1 MNGGADTDQ
10 TKPQHQHLNS
20 DKIQSFWDIHQH
32 SSKKSIFIYGPYHP
46 LHSDK
51 YLKIRLIPKLLSERS
66 EMFRFYSCKFFRTDF
81 PRGKETCARVTIARQ
96 FNITNC
102 FTLECSSYG
111 YISKNSRATVQFR
124 EADLI
129 EFGKN
134 LAESVLEYALV
145 TERDAKVKQGI
156 RDRMKLRKSK
166 TMRMVGGGGTY
177 PRKDPNN
184 VSSAAKQGE
193 PNGDARRLSRR
204 KKSTEPLRYTG

>member
-1 MNGGADTDQ
+1 
-10 TKPQHQHLNS
+10 LNS

-32 SSKKSIFIYGPYHP
+32 SNKKSIFIYGPYFP

-51 YLKIRLIPKLLSERS
+51 FLKIRLIPKLLSERS

-81 PRGKETCARVTIARQ
+81 PARGGGGGGIGKETCARVTIGRQ

-111 YISKNSRATVQFR
+111 YISKNSRATIQFR

-156 RDRMKLRKSK
+156 KDRIKLRKSK
-166 TMRMVGGGGTY
+166 TMRMVGG
-177 PRKDPNN
+177 
-184 VSSAAKQGE
+184 
-193 PNGDARRLSRR
+193 
-204 KKSTEPLRYTG
+204 

>member
-1 MNGGADTDQ
+1 M
-10 TKPQHQHLNS
+10 
-20 DKIQSFWDIHQH
+20 
-32 SSKKSIFIYGPYHP
+32 
-46 LHSDK
+46 
-51 YLKIRLIPKLLSERS
+51 PKLLSDRS

-81 PRGKETCARVTIARQ
+81 IRSKETCARVTIGKQ

-111 YISKNSRATVQFR
+111 FISKENRATVQFK

-156 RDRMKLRKSK
+156 KDRMKLRKSK
-166 TMRMVGGGGTY
+166 TMRMVSAGGNS
-177 PRKDPNN
+177 NN
-184 VSSAAKQGE
+184 KQYKE
-193 PNGDARRLSRR
+193 
-204 KKSTEPLRYTG
+204 

>member
-1 MNGGADTDQ
+1 MNGAETDL

-32 SSKKSIFIYGPYHP
+32 SSKKSIFIYGPYYP

-66 EMFRFYSCKFFRTDF
+66 QMFRFYSCKFFRTDF
-81 PRGKETCARVTIARQ
+81 QRGKENCARVTIGKQ

-156 RDRMKLRKSK
+156 RDRIKLRKSK
-166 TMRMVGGGGTY
+166 TMRMVGGGGANT
-177 PRKDPNN
+177 RKETTI
-184 VSSAAKQGE
+184 SSPAKQGE
-193 PNGDARRLSRR
+193 TSNDARRLSRR